1 MMTAQQLEQHY
12 QALWQQSLLKFEQ
25 QQFETDSSLTV
36 KDDSRYGVTLLAR
49 PSVQVK
55 QHIQHSLSELMQLEP
70 EQYYYPAPDLH
81 LTVLS
86 LISCYAGFALSQ
98 IDTAAYVELMQQIL
112 KNTRPFRLHFRGITA
127 SPSCVLVQGFFDDQQ
142 LNQLREQLRSA
153 FQLSTLQHSI
163 DQRYAIQTAHMTML
177 RFSRQPANPELFLQ
191 KIKALTSVDFG
202 SCVIDE
208 LELVGNDWYQRQQ
221 NTVLLKRFHLSQ

>member
-1 MMTAQQLEQHY
+1 MMAKQQLQQHY
-12 QALWQQSLLKFEQ
+12 QALWQQSLCKFEQ
-25 QQFETDSSLTV
+25 HQFETDPLLTA

-55 QHIQHSLSELMQLEP
+55 QQIQHSLAELMQLEP

-98 IDTAAYVELMQQIL
+98 IDTAAYVELVQRVL
-112 KNTRPFRLHFRGITA
+112 ANTGPLRLHFQGITA
-127 SPSCVLVQGFFDDQQ
+127 SPSCVLVQGFFDDQE
-142 LNQLREQLRSA
+142 LNQLRDKLRFA
-153 FQLSTLQHSI
+153 FRQSTLQHSI
-163 DQRYAIQTAHMTML
+163 DQRYAIQTAHMTVL
-177 RFSRQPANPELFLQ
+177 RFSQQPANPELFLQ
-191 KIKALTSVDFG
+191 KIKALAAVDFG
-202 SCVIDE
+202 SCLIDE

-221 NTVLLKRFHLSQ
+221 NTVLLGRFSLSL